1 MLLRTLA
8 AVAVLLFLGTVAEA
22 ACPAGSSCVV
32 VSGDATVAA
41 GGALTIA
48 NLAVTNAKI
57 ANTTIDLT
65 AKVTGTLP
73 VGNGGTG
80 ITSLGAGVA
89 TFLGTPT
96 AANFLTMTGVLGLGS
111 MPALTHSNFYVGD
124 VSDRPI
130 AVSVTGDLGFGT
142 AAAGFVTGT
151 VTGFQ
156 GRAFASTAPS
166 DTNVICWDAGGTTWK
181 PCAASAGTGT
191 VNSVTDGST
200 TVSNPTQLKGGTGL
214 IASNPSGTIA
224 QLDLTTPQ
232 RAPTDS
238 GSHSYTY
245 LSTDAN
251 QQINL
256 VSTFTAAA
264 LPQATGSFASGF
276 GLTSCNAG
284 AITLTSTTST
294 INGIAGA
301 TGIALG
307 ANQCR
312 SASETKPQESPA
324 PVRSRIA
331 IR

>member
-8 AVAVLLFLGTVAEA
+8 AGAVFLFLGTVAEA

-65 AKVTGTLP
+65 EKVTGTLP

-124 VSDRPI
+124 VGDRPI

-151 VTGFQ
+151 ITGWR
-156 GRAFASTAPS
+156 GRALGTGTPNDGDVYAWNLGASEWRPVAQSGGMATSGSNATAGALGNIAVAA
-166 DTNVICWDAGGTTWK
+166 TGCNDAAKVVSGIGTCVT
-181 PCAASAGTGT
+181 PGTGT

-224 QLDLTTPQ
+224 QLDLTSPQ
-232 RAPTDS
+232 RAR
-238 GSHSYTY
+238 
-245 LSTDAN
+245 
-251 QQINL
+251 Q
-256 VSTFTAAA
+256 TAALIA
-264 LPQATGSFASGF
+264 IPTSRLTRTSRSTSSRPLRRRFCRRQRAASPR
-276 GLTSCNAG
+276 A
-284 AITLTSTTST
+284 
-294 INGIAGA
+294 
-301 TGIALG
+301 
-307 ANQCR
+307 
-312 SASETKPQESPA
+312 SASAATMPEQ
-324 PVRSRIA
+324 SR
-331 IR
+331 